1 MRRYQIS
8 DGQWDKIKDLFPRR
22 GGHPDNRLFF
32 DAGYW
37 VAKSGA
43 PWRDLPERFG
53 KWNSV
58 YVRFNRL
65 ARSGFWDQ
73 LFDRF
78 SDGDLRQL
86 ILDSTTI
93 KASPKSSGAVK
104 KTGRRKPWGARA
116 EE

>member
-8 DGQWDKIKDLFPRR
+8 DQQWDLIKDLFPSR
-22 GGHPDNRLFF
+22 GGQPDNRLFF
-32 DAGYW
+32 DAVYW

-43 PWRDLPERFG
+43 PWRDLPTRYG

-65 ARSGFWDQ
+65 TRIGFWDK
-73 LFDRF
+73 LFERF
-78 SDGDLRQL
+78 SDGDLHQL

-93 KASPKSSGAVK
+93 KAAPKAGGLK
-104 KTGRRKPWGARA
+104 KTSRRKPWGGRV